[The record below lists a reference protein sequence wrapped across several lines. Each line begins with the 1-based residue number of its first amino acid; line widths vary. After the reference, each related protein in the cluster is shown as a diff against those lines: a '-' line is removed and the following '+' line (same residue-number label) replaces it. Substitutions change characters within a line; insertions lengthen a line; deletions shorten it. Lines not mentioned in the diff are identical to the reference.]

1 MIKNNQW
8 TIKSIVHFRL
18 IKLDGDKK
26 EIKLFYKE
34 CLPKQEM
41 VNEKSITL
49 WLLHG
54 AAFTSK
60 TWQDSIP
67 TIQTICA
74 LGYRVVAIDIP
85 GIIYFSIENTVQ
97 QLQI

>member
-1 MIKNNQW
+1 
-8 TIKSIVHFRL
+8 
-18 IKLDGDKK
+18 
-26 EIKLFYKE
+26 
-34 CLPKQEM
+34 M

-85 GIIYFSIENTVQ
+85 GIIYFSIENTLQ
-97 QLQI
+97 QLQIKQAMTIINFSYHFVISRIWKHSRLSRLQ